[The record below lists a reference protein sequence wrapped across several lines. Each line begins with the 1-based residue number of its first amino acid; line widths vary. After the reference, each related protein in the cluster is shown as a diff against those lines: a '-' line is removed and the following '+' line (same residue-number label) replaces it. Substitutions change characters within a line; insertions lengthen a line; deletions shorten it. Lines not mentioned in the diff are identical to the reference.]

1 LTLRGQV
8 KHEETLTYT
17 SVSSTS
23 GASWFIS
30 KALKRKLGIW
40 LVGNL
45 RVDAGEHSVANTHE
59 QVCSAPE
66 LADTH
71 W

>member
-8 KHEETLTYT
+8 KHEDTLTYI
-17 SVSSTS
+17 SVSFTS
-23 GASWFIS
+23 GASLFS
-30 KALKRKLGIW
+30 KALKRSAGIW
-40 LVGNL
+40 LAGNL